1 MKQADRTGVEPVS
14 DIEFTSA
21 PYLVDKDIDV
31 KITLTYQQF
40 QLRKGKSL
48 IYQRTMINVNLLDE
62 DVDDSVLA
70 SHTRA
75 PERGHVVNRPGSNIC
90 FESTFRD
97 CLLWKQ
103 YLSS

>member
-21 PYLVDKDIDV
+21 PYLVDKDIDA

-48 IYQRTMINVNLLDE
+48 VY
-62 DVDDSVLA
+62 
-70 SHTRA
+70 
-75 PERGHVVNRPGSNIC
+75 
-90 FESTFRD
+90 
-97 CLLWKQ
+97 
-103 YLSS
+103 